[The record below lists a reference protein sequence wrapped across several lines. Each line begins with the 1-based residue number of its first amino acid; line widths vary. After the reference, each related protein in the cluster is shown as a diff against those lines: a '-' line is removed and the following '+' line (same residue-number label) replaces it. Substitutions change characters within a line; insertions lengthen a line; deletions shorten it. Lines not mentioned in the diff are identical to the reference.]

1 MEVPKRAINDEQG
14 DERAGTSGPRVC
26 RVHVRGKRLVSHVKT
41 RAVRGRKAL
50 NNCLK

>member
-1 MEVPKRAINDEQG
+1 MPKRARINDEQG
-14 DERAGTSGPRVC
+14 DERAGTSGQLC
-26 RVHVRGKRLVSHVKT
+26 RVRGKRLVSHVKT